1 MIFKRS
7 DSPTRRS
14 RRQWINTSVQVFTDS
29 AQLNAIGIN
38 LSDGGMG
45 LFAVANLPV
54 GLQVQIEFVLPKT
67 KTPVRMPAMI
77 RHRALYLYGVEFLPD
92 ETNQSQTESRI
103 AQQA

>member
-7 DSPTRRS
+7 HSPTRRS
-14 RRQWINTSVQVFTDS
+14 RRQWINTSVQVFTGF
-29 AQLNAIGIN
+29 AQLNALGIN

-45 LFAVANLPV
+45 LFAIANLPV
-54 GLQVQIEFVLPKT
+54 GSQVQIEFVPPKT

-92 ETNQSQTESRI
+92 ETNQEQEESSM